1 MIGHLKA
8 VFGGIFSLLGGMG
21 ITIVEFFKK
30 DVTLQYPDERWRM
43 HERFR
48 GRVDM
53 PLDPLSGAHKCT
65 LCMMCVRICP
75 NNSLEITQ
83 SKGPD
88 GKARLLDKYIYKLS
102 TCTLCELCVEACNF
116 DAIRMSQEYEMSTY
130 ERQDLTLILNEA
142 TYPGKVKAK
151 PAPAP
156 APVAPAPAPVA
167 PTPGM
172 APVAPTA

>member
-1 MIGHLKA
+1 MISYIQAILSG
-8 VFGGIFSLLGGMG
+8 FMSLLGGMW
-21 ITIVEFFKK
+21 ITIQEFFQR
-30 DVTLQYPDERWRM
+30 DVTQQYPDERWKM

-83 SKGPD
+83 TKGAD
-88 GKARLLDKYIYKLS
+88 GKGRILDKYIYKLA

-116 DAIRMSQEYEMSTY
+116 DAIRMSQDYEWSSY
-130 ERQDLTLILNEA
+130 DRQDLTLILNEP
-142 TYPGKVKAK
+142 YRQGKPKAVA
-151 PAPAP
+151 PAPAPAPAAPAP
-156 APVAPAPAPVA
+156 APVATAAPAA
-167 PTPGM
+167 
-172 APVAPTA
+172 